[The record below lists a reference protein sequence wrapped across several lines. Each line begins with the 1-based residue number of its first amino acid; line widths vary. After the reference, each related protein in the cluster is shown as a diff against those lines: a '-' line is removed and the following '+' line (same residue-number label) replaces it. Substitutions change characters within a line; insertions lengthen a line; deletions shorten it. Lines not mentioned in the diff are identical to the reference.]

1 MVRQRSMTTV
11 QMSRRPDLVSS
22 ASVGTVVRAVGD
34 PGDPRLQDFES
45 SNDDDDD
52 DDVTIFLTHASR
64 PQRFA
69 D

>member
-52 DDVTIFLTHASR
+52 VTIFLTHASR